1 MPEVFGQGGVG
12 WKWDAMIAKG
22 RRVTLGRIRERGTRT
37 CRARGSIALEDRAC
51 QSGRGSKCLF
61 SRDCLVSDL
70 GKIRSLPR
78 SRQRWGE
85 GKLINAL

>member
-1 MPEVFGQGGVG
+1 MLEVFGQGGVG

-22 RRVTLGRIRERGTRT
+22 RRVTLAKIRERGTRT
-37 CRARGSIALEDRAC
+37 CRARGSIAREDRAC
-51 QSGRGSKCLF
+51 WSGRGSKWLF
-61 SRDCLVSDL
+61 SRDCL